1 METPKLPVPPPVSWF
16 WRALDAVRRGL
27 LHWRERF
34 ELVST
39 TVAVTRRM
47 RFSLLF
53 AFAACVAL
61 LTAQGREVL
70 ANSFATSWQGA
81 SFVAACL
88 LAAISVWYTSRLL
101 FYTWKSDARRS
112 PRARVW
118 EIRLVAWLPRLLGAS
133 VMLIPAIAI
142 WPVSVR
148 LPTAMAG
155 TARGYSLLLLALSA
169 LFLIVLWRRRNTLRH
184 PPEQTGLDYRQL
196 SPWTTRFFV
205 GMLAL
210 NGIAIPVFALAPLWP
225 LHLGIG
231 PGTVVMLATGLAI
244 VVGSLLAH
252 LADETRLPLL
262 GGLLLAMA
270 VFSLW
275 NDNHE
280 IRLIA
285 PSREQPTPTPPT
297 LDAYLEARLMP
308 RIRAREQACAQI
320 AGCDPRVPFVVVAAE
335 GGGVRAAAWTA
346 LVLTQI
352 DDALARTP
360 QAEPF
365 AEQLVAISGVSGG
378 TLGGALYLASLRDGR
393 DALWPRQR
401 RFFETDL
408 LTPMLGNMLFVDT
421 PQRLL
426 PYPVGRGRIPDRGQ
440 TFEHAI
446 ELAWGRAAG
455 MPAERTPFAQPFE
468 AMWRPPHDRL
478 PLLLANTTLAATGE
492 RLVQAPVLLNPAAA
506 STGALRSRLAVSAA
520 VAQSAGRA
528 SGQAVEQ
535 AAGQTPATEI
545 GDVPLDAEIE
555 RVDGAFLGAYDGNE
569 CLLPSDRDGADVA
582 RYSAPLSGVVHNSAR
597 FTWLSP
603 SGRYGRR
610 SACRGVRLVD
620 GGYFD
625 NAGTASADDIVWA
638 VNRNRN
644 FAGKV
649 RTIVVQIRNDP
660 IRETDFRFDCR
671 NSPATR
677 PDRRAARPFV
687 LGEALD
693 PLVALYKGREARA
706 DQAKLGLKRRV
717 CQAPGKSGAYVEF
730 ALFVD
735 ENANFPLHWAIAE
748 DTLRAMEAQFDAST
762 DTNRQ
767 ALAALLRELSP
778 QPAASAR

>member
-1 METPKLPVPPPVSWF
+1 METSKTAMPPIPPSVSWF
-16 WRALDAVRRGL
+16 WRVLDAVRQVLSR
-27 LHWRERF
+27 WRQRF
-34 ELVST
+34 ELVSM
-39 TVAVTRRM
+39 TVAVARRM

-53 AFAACVAL
+53 ACAACVAL
-61 LTAQGREVL
+61 LTAQGREIL
-70 ANSFATSWQGA
+70 ANSFSTLWQGA
-81 SFVAACL
+81 SFVGACV

-101 FYTWKSDARRS
+101 FYTWKSDVRRS
-112 PRARVW
+112 TRARVW
-118 EIRLVAWLPRLLGAS
+118 EIHLVAWLPRLLGAS

-142 WPVSVR
+142 WPVSAH
-148 LPTAMAG
+148 LPAAMAG
-155 TARGYSLLLLALSA
+155 TARGYSLLLLALAA
-169 LFLIVLWRRRNTLRH
+169 LFLIVLWRRRNTLRYL
-184 PPEQTGLDYRQL
+184 PGRTGLDYRQL

-205 GMLAL
+205 GMLIL
-210 NGIAIPVFALAPLWP
+210 NGIAVLVFALAPMWP

-231 PGTVVMLATGLAI
+231 PGTVVLLATGLAI

-270 VFSLW
+270 IFSLW

-285 PSREQPTPTPPT
+285 PPPDRPAPTPPT

-308 RIRAREQACAQI
+308 RIRAREQACAEV

-378 TLGGALYLASLRDGR
+378 TLGGALYLTSLRDGR
-393 DALWPRQR
+393 DALWSRQR

-446 ELAWGRAAG
+446 ELAWGRASG
-455 MPAERTPFAQPFE
+455 MAPERTPFAQPFE
-468 AMWRPPHDRL
+468 ALWRPPHQQL

-506 STGALRSRLAVSAA
+506 STGALRSRLAVNAVVTQA
-520 VAQSAGRA
+520 VAKSAGE
-528 SGQAVEQ
+528 VTEP
-535 AAGQTPATEI
+535 AAATEI

-569 CLLPSDRDGADVA
+569 CLLPSDRDGSGIE

-603 SGRYGRR
+603 AGRYGRR

-638 VNRNRN
+638 VNRNRK

-660 IRETDFRFDCR
+660 IREADFRFDCR

-735 ENANFPLHWAIAE
+735 KNANFPLHWAIAE
-748 DTLRAMEAQFDAST
+748 DTLQAMEAQFDAST

-778 QPAASAR
+778 QPAASVR